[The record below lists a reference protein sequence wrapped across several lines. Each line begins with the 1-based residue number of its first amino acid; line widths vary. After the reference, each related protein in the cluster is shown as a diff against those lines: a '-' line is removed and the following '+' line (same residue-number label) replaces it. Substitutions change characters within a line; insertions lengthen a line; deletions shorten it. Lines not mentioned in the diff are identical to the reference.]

1 MPGIDYSKW
10 DRMQFS
16 DDDDDDDDEQDRG
29 GPRVTRLDQPS
40 QVTVAPDGQVA
51 IAATKKSSSSSTAV
65 LSDQTATRKE
75 PAEASSVGDKNPSN
89 TAAATE
95 SPSLSSSFPAW
106 WTDKGGATR
115 FHDTEI
121 IWSQDRDSVTL
132 RVLIPAEQSTKAW
145 QVTLRGRLSY
155 ADRHVGVGSAAAA
168 MLEIRHAQHGV
179 LLPPTALPHV
189 IHKAQGEDD
198 EDDASVDW
206 AIERDATGRAYIA
219 VTLYKAAPMA
229 GVVVW
234 WNRPFVG
241 AEEIEMSWR
250 TTDGA
255 AANFQQVW
263 DQAHEQFRAKLAAEK
278 NGGQ

>member
-1 MPGIDYSKW
+1 
-10 DRMQFS
+10 MQFS
-16 DDDDDDDDEQDRG
+16 DDDDDDDDDQQDRG
-29 GPRVTRLDQPS
+29 RPRVTRLDQPS

-51 IAATKKSSSSSTAV
+51 IAATKKGSSSSSFTTV
-65 LSDQTATRKE
+65 SSDETATRKE
-75 PAEASSVGDKNPSN
+75 PTEASSVSDKNPSN
-89 TAAATE
+89 TPASTE
-95 SPSLSSSFPAW
+95 TPSSSSSFSTL
-106 WTDKGGATR
+106 WTHKGGATR
-115 FHDTEI
+115 FHETEI

-155 ADRHVGVGSAAAA
+155 ADRNVGVGSAAAA

-179 LLPPTALPHV
+179 LLPPTALPHA
-189 IHKAQGEDD
+189 IHKAQGEHD
-198 EDDASVDW
+198 EDDDASVDW
-206 AIERDATGRAYIA
+206 TIERDAAGRAYIA
-219 VTLYKAAPMA
+219 VTLCKAAPMA

-234 WNRPFVG
+234 WNRPLVG

-278 NGGQ
+278 NGG